1 MASRRK
7 RLDRLVQVAIRGGDL
22 RDETADPREEVA
34 QVEEIKTLDRAGRKG
49 KFEDETPPSRF
60 QDPLDFPERFRRIG
74 DVPDAEGEGRGVERP
89 VRKGKRFGVGPEPFD
104 LAPVSLVVDLLFG
117 DLEHL
122 GRKVDSRCGADRRST
137 FEEGDQLIA
146 GPRREI
152 EEAEIF
158 TRRQKSGYA
167 SPPPPVHPE
176 REDPV
181 DPIIMGRDS
190 IEHLPTIQTGRFNHV
205 SHPKKE

>member
-1 MASRRK
+1 M
-7 RLDRLVQVAIRGGDL
+7 
-22 RDETADPREEVA
+22 
-34 QVEEIKTLDRAGRKG
+34 
-49 KFEDETPPSRF
+49 
-60 QDPLDFPERFRRIG
+60 
-74 DVPDAEGEGRGVERP
+74 
-89 VRKGKRFGVGPEPFD
+89 
-104 LAPVSLVVDLLFG
+104 
-117 DLEHL
+117 
-122 GRKVDSRCGADRRST
+122 
-137 FEEGDQLIA
+137 IA